1 MLEDRLRAA
10 LNLLAAGRV
19 DQLLLSGAA
28 TPTSGDEVYAMR
40 RFCRRQGVA
49 SSKLVCDPGGTRTRL
64 SLQRAAEL
72 FGVRRVYL
80 CTQRF
85 HLPRARYWA
94 EAYGLDAVGV
104 AADRQP
110 YRRAH
115 RDRTREL
122 AAWAKALAERWLL
135 TPTGR

>member
-1 MLEDRLRAA
+1 MLEDRLRIA
-10 LNLLAAGRV
+10 LELLSAGRV
-19 DQLLLSGAA
+19 ERLLLSGAA
-28 TPTSGDEVYAMR
+28 TPARGDEVHAMR
-40 RFCRRQGVA
+40 SFCRRQGVA
-49 SSKLVCDPGGTRTRL
+49 ASRLVCDPGGTRTRL

-94 EAYGLDAVGV
+94 EAYGLDAV
-104 AADRQP
+104 AAPADRRP
-110 YRRAH
+110 YRRAL

-135 TPTGR
+135 APPSR